1 MGTFN
6 KIANQGQS
14 FLYQRGV
21 VSTTTPWGRP
31 TYNKLKTFL
40 SNIQNNTTILNDY
53 EVYIMGGV
61 LFDFNT
67 TWDVD
72 MCLVGGTL
80 ITDGKIEEDLN
91 YMTDLALNTYNILV
105 DVSWYESR
113 PENLTYSGMVEND
126 FTPDN
131 IIHKKIGYVK
141 KQIGEEVEERDLRTY
156 DDATLLTEHLIQRN
170 YGNHKHTDKMIMKV
184 QNNPNPITITTF
196 SVNEFLSNDENYFLK
211 NTNR

>member
-1 MGTFN
+1 MTTFN
-6 KIANQGQS
+6 RESIHGQY

-31 TYNKLKTFL
+31 TYEKLKTFL
-40 SNIQNNTTILNDY
+40 TYIQTNTSILTDY
-53 EVYIMGGV
+53 DVYIMGGV

-72 MCLVGGTL
+72 ICLVGGSQTNE
-80 ITDGKIEEDLN
+80 KIEEDLN
-91 YMTDLALNTYNILV
+91 YLTDLALNTYNLLV

-113 PENLTYSGMVEND
+113 PKNLTYSEMEESNFFQQDVN
-126 FTPDN
+126 
-131 IIHKKIGYVK
+131 HKKIGYVK
-141 KQIGEEVEERDLRTY
+141 KQIGDDIQESDLRTY
-156 DDATLLTEHLIQRN
+156 SDATLLTEHLIQRN
-170 YGNHKHTDKMIMKV
+170 YGIIKHTDKMINKV

-196 SVNEFLSNDENYFLK
+196 SVNEFLETDENHFLN

>member
-6 KIANQGQS
+6 KTVSGGQF
-14 FLYQRGV
+14 FLYQKGE

-31 TYNKLKTFL
+31 TYDKLKTFL
-40 SNIQNNTTILNDY
+40 MDIQNETNILNDY
-53 EVYIMGGV
+53 NVYIMGGV

-72 MCLVGGTL
+72 MCFVGGNQ
-80 ITDGKIEEDLN
+80 TDEKIENDLN
-91 YMTDLALNTYNILV
+91 YITDLALNTHNILV

-113 PENLTYSGMVEND
+113 PQNLTYSGMVEND
-126 FTPDN
+126 FLQQDN
-131 IIHKKIGYVK
+131 IHKKIGYVK

-156 DDATLLTEHLIQRN
+156 EDAIVLTDHLIQRN
-170 YGNHKHTDKMIMKV
+170 YGAIRDTDKMINKV
-184 QNNPNPITITTF
+184 QNNPNSITITTF
-196 SVNEFLSNDENYFLK
+196 SVNEFLLNDEDYFLN

>member
-6 KIANQGQS
+6 ETANPNKT
-14 FLYQRGV
+14 FLYQRGI

-31 TYNKLKTFL
+31 SYNRLKILL
-40 SNIQNNTTILNDY
+40 SDIQNSTTIFSDY
-53 EVYIMGGV
+53 DVYLMGGV

-72 MCLVGGTL
+72 MCLVGGNHTNE
-80 ITDGKIEEDLN
+80 KIENDLN
-91 YMTDLALNTYNILV
+91 YITDLALNTHNLLV
-105 DVSWYESR
+105 DVTWYESR
-113 PENLTYSGMVEND
+113 PQNLTIESMVEND

-131 IIHKKIGYVK
+131 IVHKKIGYVK
-141 KQIGEEVEERDLRTY
+141 KQIGEEIEERDLRTY
-156 DDATLLTEHLIQRN
+156 DDAIVLTEHLIQRN
-170 YGNHKHTDKMIMKV
+170 YGTIKHTDKMINKV

-196 SVNEFLSNDENYFLK
+196 SVNEFLSNDENYFLN